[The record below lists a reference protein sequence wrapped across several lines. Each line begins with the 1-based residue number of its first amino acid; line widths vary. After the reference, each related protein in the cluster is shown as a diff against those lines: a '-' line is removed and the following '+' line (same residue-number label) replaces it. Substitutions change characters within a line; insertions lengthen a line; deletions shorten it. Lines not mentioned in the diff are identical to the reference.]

1 MGNYIKGLLVA
12 GFLYYMGVLCDLQ
25 VLILLSYCTVVV
37 MVLSVAYLC
46 MLMPGMKCRVDV
58 PITMTQQ
65 GESLQVQLHKSRAG
79 INWTGKAVF
88 FIVIENIWNHEKR
101 MLRQRINGV
110 GEHTFHLML
119 QQAGYYE
126 ISLKKVR
133 IYDWFGMFGWSKKVR
148 ERATVVVLPEVYP
161 TNIRVTEGVRNF
173 VGDADVYDTVKSGD
187 DAGEIL
193 KLRPFRD
200 GDKIRNIHWKL
211 SAKADE
217 LIVRE
222 NSMPKA
228 CSTVLMLDRV
238 SDGRADQ
245 FIKVVASLSFSLMDM
260 DCPHFIAWY
269 SKRYQ
274 DVVRIRVDG
283 EASFYEGMIYLLQD
297 FDKKS
302 KVDIREMYQEKYR
315 AEVLVHYLLLTEK
328 LQVWEKDAMVCQLQ
342 GADVEKALS
351 EIELV
356 L

>member
-1 MGNYIKGLLVA
+1 MGNYIKGLLMA
-12 GFLYYMGVLCDLQ
+12 GFLYYIGVLCDLQ
-25 VLILLSYCTVVV
+25 ALILLSYCTVVV
-37 MVLSVAYLC
+37 MVLSVVYLC
-46 MLMPGMKCRVDV
+46 MVMPGMKCRVEV

-65 GESLQVQLHKSRAG
+65 GENLQVQLHKIKAG
-79 INWTGKAVF
+79 NSWAGKVVF
-88 FIVIENIWNHEKR
+88 YITIENTWNGEKR
-101 MLRQRINGV
+101 ILRQIINGG
-110 GEHTFHLML
+110 GEHTFQLML
-119 QQAGYYE
+119 QEAGYYE

-148 ERATVVVLPEVYP
+148 EMATVVVLPEVYP
-161 TNIRVTEGVRNF
+161 TNIRVTDGVRNF

-200 GDKIRNIHWKL
+200 GDKLRNIHWKL

-228 CSTVLMLDRV
+228 CSTVLMLERV
-238 SDGRADQ
+238 SDKSADR
-245 FIKVVASLSFSLMDM
+245 FIKAVASLSFSLMDM

-283 EASFYEGMIYLLQD
+283 EAGFYEGMIYLLQD
-297 FDKKS
+297 FDRRCKI
-302 KVDIREMYQEKYR
+302 DIRKMYQEKYR
-315 AEVLVHYLLLTEK
+315 AEVLLHYLLLTEK
-328 LQVWEKDAMVCQLQ
+328 LQIWEKDELVCRLQ
-342 GADVEKALS
+342 GTDVEKALS
-351 EIELV
+351 EMELI